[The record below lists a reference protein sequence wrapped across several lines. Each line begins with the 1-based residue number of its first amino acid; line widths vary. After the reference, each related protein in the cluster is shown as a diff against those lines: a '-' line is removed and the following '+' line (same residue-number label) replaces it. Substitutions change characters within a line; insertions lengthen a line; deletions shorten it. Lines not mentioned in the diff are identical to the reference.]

1 MQKYPKQYKITQNN
15 TKLHKNLQNKKLC
28 KFMQKNTQNY
38 AKIPKIAQNN
48 TK

>member
-1 MQKYPKQYKITQNN
+1 MQTKNKRLWKIME
-15 TKLHKNLQNKKLC
+15 KNMENC
-28 KFMQKNTQNY
+28 